1 MQERVSNNKL
11 HSCSLSC
18 SIIIQYSFRQFK
30 FILRILEI
38 SFLVTPKRLAPE
50 EVILQERMRKWQ
62 IYIVPGRNVVT
73 IWMKWVEIFCVY
85 TENDTSIGQEQSWV
99 DVRDL
104 CRGRYFSPSLPDR
117 GPTGIW
123 NLAHSISDPRAEI
136 SGILVMVRRSG
147 TTSRGTTYWF
157 HCFSFPMSSL
167 SSLRMTWCAY
177 QSQEKKR

>member
-11 HSCSLSC
+11 HWCSLSC

-38 SFLVTPKRLAPE
+38 SFLMTPKRLAPE

-62 IYIVPGRNVVT
+62 IYIVPRRNVVT
-73 IWMKWVEIFCVY
+73 IWMKSVEIFCIY

-104 CRGRYFSPSLPDR
+104 SYVVW
-117 GPTGIW
+117 GPTFLSL
-123 NLAHSISDPRAEI
+123 LA
-136 SGILVMVRRSG
+136 RSG
-147 TTSRGTTYWF
+147 ADWYLK
-157 HCFSFPMSSL
+157 L
-167 SSLRMTWCAY
+167 SSQY
-177 QSQEKKR
+177 KRSAGRNLGDTRHGTPL